1 MESYGEVKIG
11 SPQIK
16 RKVIKDDSDSDDED
30 LFEKK
35 SFEKK
40 ANTDLVK
47 PLNTNVDKHLHE
59 ELMAIFKSIK
69 NKDKMIDIIEQTF
82 KFRRSI
88 IENGNSQFFDLLE
101 QFKYL
106 TDIKNVRIF
115 V

>member
-35 SFEKK
+35 RVEKK

-47 PLNTNVDKHLHE
+47 PLNTNVD
-59 ELMAIFKSIK
+59 
-69 NKDKMIDIIEQTF
+69 
-82 KFRRSI
+82 
-88 IENGNSQFFDLLE
+88 
-101 QFKYL
+101 
-106 TDIKNVRIF
+106 
-115 V
+115 